1 MENEN
6 AVIDSKKGKKQKMK
20 RGQLK
25 ENKTVCRFFRWAK
38 KAYAAFNTLHSV
50 VEISRLCTSM
60 VDASLA
66 KSIKAINIIFE
77 KEDELE
83 KWSESGKSDE
93 KIVDKSLVFNF
104 FHFLLILSFSEAKFG
119 SFVFMETNNNEINYI
134 NNNSRNRRIK
144 RLRLFCCQN
153 MR

>member
-1 MENEN
+1 
-6 AVIDSKKGKKQKMK
+6 
-20 RGQLK
+20 
-25 ENKTVCRFFRWAK
+25 
-38 KAYAAFNTLHSV
+38 
-50 VEISRLCTSM
+50 M

-144 RLRLFCCQN
+144 LLRLFCCQN